1 MDTLAMPSARHL
13 AMEETVDEIVTV
25 EMASEMIAIAKSL
38 PSAEKEIPP
47 RSGAMRG
54 KMMTAALKPNVPSH
68 NTADNAHNTTN
79 VMANCETTADLV
91 IGVFI
96 SSPLAAG
103 FMVVSALAA

>member
-13 AMEETVDEIVTV
+13 AMEKTVDEIVTV

-38 PSAEKEIPP
+38 PSAGKEMPP
-47 RSGAMRG
+47 SSGAMRG

-68 NTADNAHNTTN
+68 NTADNAHNTAN
-79 VMANCETTADLV
+79 VTANCETTVDLV

-96 SSPLAAG
+96 SSPVAFG
-103 FMVVSALAA
+103 FMACS